1 MIISIVLDMFSTR
14 LLFLHQP
21 TSILT
26 SSLYTDSLAL
36 LTQPITV
43 VSSENLTTGTYW
55 LPDSQSFVKR
65 VKRKGEST
73 QPCGAPVLR
82 ITGLERELLTLTD

>member
-1 MIISIVLDMFSTR
+1 MKCDKRLMCECEVDVYLWTR
-14 LLFLHQP
+14 GE
-21 TSILT
+21 
-26 SSLYTDSLAL
+26 SL
-36 LTQPITV
+36 P
-43 VSSENLTTGTYW
+43 
-55 LPDSQSFVKR
+55 PDTRDTRSFVKR